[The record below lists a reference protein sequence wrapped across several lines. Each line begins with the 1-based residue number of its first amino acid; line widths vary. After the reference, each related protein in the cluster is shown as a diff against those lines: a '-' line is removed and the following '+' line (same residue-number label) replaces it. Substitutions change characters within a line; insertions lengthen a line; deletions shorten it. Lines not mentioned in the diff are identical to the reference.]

1 MAEAKRSPGPKE
13 TLLGLFL
20 LGVLAAIA
28 AGIYVDQYRF
38 YPDLIE
44 HTADLRVKSGF
55 GEGAATIFSR
65 FELPDNLTP
74 FSESEHF
81 DAKRLSDKIN
91 GKAELYLSAGFVR
104 LETRRFQVNAH
115 PESWMEAFIY
125 RMRDPQSAFAVFS
138 MQKRK
143 DGIPAELGQA
153 AYSTANALYLVQGP
167 YYLELVASTETSMM
181 KDALHALASAFVKA
195 FPEAQGPAPEKPY
208 FPPEGLNPESILLI
222 PADAF
227 GLETLDRIY
236 TAEYRLEDA
245 VMTAFVSL
253 RADANEAR
261 MLSTAYRD
269 FLLQFD
275 AQPLESPFPDQ
286 KGWTALSVMGMT
298 EIFFSQG
305 PYFAGV
311 HQAADPEKAM
321 ALTAYLNDHLTGM
334 LPAIPAFKAGS
345 REAISK

>member
-1 MAEAKRSPGPKE
+1 MAKAKRSTGPKE

-28 AGIYVDQYRF
+28 AGIYFEQYRF
-38 YPDLIE
+38 YPDLIQQ
-44 HTADLRVKSGF
+44 TADVHVASGS
-55 GEGAATIFSR
+55 GEGAAAIFSR

-74 FSESEHF
+74 FSEPEHF
-81 DAKRLSDKIN
+81 DARRLSDKIN
-91 GKAELYLSAGFVR
+91 GKAEFYLSAGFVY
-104 LETRRFQVNAH
+104 LKTRRFQVEGH

-125 RMRDPQSAFAVFS
+125 RMKDPQGAFAVFS

-153 AYSTANALYLVQGP
+153 AYGTPNALYLVQGP

-181 KDALHALASAFVKA
+181 KEALHALGSAFVKG
-195 FPEAQGPAPEKPY
+195 FPEAQGPASERPY
-208 FPPEGLNPESILLI
+208 FPPEGLNPESIRLI
-222 PADAF
+222 PSDAF
-227 GLETLDRIY
+227 GFERLDRIY
-236 TAEYRLEDA
+236 TAEYRMEDA
-245 VMTAFVSL
+245 AMTAFVSL
-253 RADANEAR
+253 RSDADEAR
-261 MLSTAYRD
+261 TLSTAYRD

-275 AQPLESPFPDQ
+275 AQPLASFFPDQ

-298 EIFFSQG
+298 EIFFFQG

-321 ALTAYLNDHLTGM
+321 ALAVYLNDYLNELNATN
-334 LPAIPAFKAGS
+334 
-345 REAISK
+345 